1 MLDFLSKKTK
11 SDLIKQIEDLLEE
24 RNKLC
29 ARIDELTLPQFQEV
43 REKAEQDK
51 FINDERK
58 HFIQS
63 NAILRD
69 ALTDMANLACI
80 GRDSLGDESE
90 TCSLFVGI
98 KAIHHKTLSRLNGD
112 DDE

>member
-11 SDLIKQIEDLLEE
+11 SDLIKQIVDLLEE

-43 REKAEQDK
+43 QEKAEQDK
-51 FINDERK
+51 FIKDERK
-58 HFIQS
+58 HFIHS

-69 ALTDMANLACI
+69 ALTDMANLACV
-80 GRDSLGDESE
+80 GRDYIDDE
-90 TCSLFVGI
+90 TYACSLFAGI
-98 KAIHHKTLSRLNGD
+98 DAIFHKTLSRLDGD